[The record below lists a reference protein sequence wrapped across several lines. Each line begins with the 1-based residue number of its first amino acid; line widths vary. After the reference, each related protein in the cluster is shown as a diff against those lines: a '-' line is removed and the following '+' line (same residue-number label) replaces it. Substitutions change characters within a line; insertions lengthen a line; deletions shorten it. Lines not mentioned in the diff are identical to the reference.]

1 MPEFIGLRPYE
12 QIPFQFSIHK
22 DYGNGNLEHFEFL
35 AEPGTDSRYELAL
48 NLIKFIP
55 QDACVLAYHASFE
68 KGVIQNLAASF
79 PQFSS
84 HLMSIHSNIK
94 DLEIPFAKK
103 FYYHPKMYG
112 SSSIKKVLPA
122 IVPSFK
128 DAYTNLNLVH
138 NGGEAM
144 SEYAKLKAKTKGEQ
158 ERLERRF

>member
-1 MPEFIGLRPYE
+1 M
-12 QIPFQFSIHK
+12 
-22 DYGNGNLEHFEFL
+22 
-35 AEPGTDSRYELAL
+35 AEAGADPRYELAL

-68 KGVIQNLAASF
+68 KGVIQNLAALF

-84 HLMSIHSNIK
+84 HLMSMHSNIK

-103 FYYHPKMYG
+103 FYYHPKMHG

-128 DAYTNLNLVH
+128 DAYTNLNLIH

-144 SEYAKLKAKTKGEQ
+144 GEYAKLKGKTRGEQ
-158 ERLERRF
+158 DAIRKALLAYCKLDTLAMVKVLEKLREVAH